1 MNISLFT
8 VNLFMWRFI
17 ACILTVNF
25 RDFQQALAGSYF
37 VFVVAIKDL
46 WEWDVDTAGWE
57 EDGAAAQNRA
67 EDGDFACVLPPNGIM
82 ALYKFRIII
91 IIISVRSGQVWWTR
105 FFTHGLLQSG
115 RLGGESG
122 MLKSPATGW
131 AIEIMG

>member
-46 WEWDVDTAGWE
+46 WEWDVDTPGGE

-67 EDGDFACVLPPNGIM
+67 EDGE
-82 ALYKFRIII
+82 K
-91 IIISVRSGQVWWTR
+91 WWFCLCST
-105 FFTHGLLQSG
+105 
-115 RLGGESG
+115 
-122 MLKSPATGW
+122 A
-131 AIEIMG
+131 